1 MYQLKIQ
8 GDVHK
13 KVERIRTAKIPTLGT
28 PGRHQQRTYICVEA
42 IPIEIVDVELRCCF
56 RIEMNYNAL
65 QGTITYPTPPWEV
78 ENHRLKSDLLWDMLV
93 PRMVYYNK
101 Y

>member
-1 MYQLKIQ
+1 MDKRSGLNGRRVLMFDMYQLKIQ

-56 RIEMNYNAL
+56 RIKMNYNAL
-65 QGTITYPTPPWEV
+65 QGTIKYPT
-78 ENHRLKSDLLWDMLV
+78 LGSGKSSTQ
-93 PRMVYYNK
+93 K
-101 Y
+101 